1 MDAVYG
7 TGGTT
12 FPKENPV
19 ESRKELIN
27 QKERQ
32 LENGSD
38 YGNDKS
44 VITHTI
50 LPPLSLPF
58 RGGGIMIKRKVVRKW
73 TFQQGVF

>member
-7 TGGTT
+7 TGDTT

-32 LENGSD
+32 LENGS
-38 YGNDKS
+38 
-44 VITHTI
+44 IIPEQLIH
-50 LPPLSLPF
+50 LLWLSETSLSEKYLS
-58 RGGGIMIKRKVVRKW
+58 I
-73 TFQQGVF
+73 QD